1 MARTADKIESLIA
14 EDEGMSDALAVVY
27 DRTGGGSEE
36 IAWGDVNDELTS
48 GQWGRLIEK
57 DVLRSEGDEFR
68 LADPDAVVT
77 ALEDEPN
84 TTISTGET
92 DTDIDFD
99 VDDIDDDG
107 SSWTTWDKLAALGSV
122 GLFLG
127 YSQTPI
133 RNAVGGFVD
142 LFIGPLDQVLPFYL
156 IVLVLALLTGLFTTL
171 LQANLM
177 DMEKMSAYQN
187 RMKAIQEKRKEAK
200 ERGDD
205 EAMERI
211 REEQMD
217 AMGDQLGMFKEQFRP
232 MVWTMFFTIPVF
244 LWIYWKV
251 FGGHIPTG
259 ETQLVAPL
267 IGEATWRTGV
277 VGPMEFWIV
286 WYFLCSMGFSQI
298 IRKSLNI
305 QTTPT

>member
-14 EDEGMSDALAVVY
+14 EDPAMADAVAVIY
-27 DRTGGGSEE
+27 DRTDGGSEGIE
-36 IAWGDVNDELTS
+36 WAAVNDELTS

-57 DVLRSEGDEFR
+57 DVLESAGDEFR
-68 LADPDAVVT
+68 LSDPAAVEA
-77 ALEDEPN
+77 ALEDDP
-84 TTISTGET
+84 TTSISTGT
-92 DTDIDFD
+92 DDDDGVD
-99 VDDIDDDG
+99 VDLDDDG
-107 SSWTTWDKLAALGSV
+107 SSWTKWDKLAAVGSV

-127 YSQTPI
+127 YSQRSVRDVIGSAVNVFVGPI
-133 RNAVGGFVD
+133 ES
-142 LFIGPLDQVLPFYL
+142 VLPFYVV
-156 IVLVLALLTGLFTTL
+156 VLVLALFTGLFSTL

-177 DMEKMSAYQN
+177 DMEKMGAYQQ
-187 RMKAIQEKRKEAK
+187 RMKDIQKKRKEAK

-244 LWIYWKV
+244 LWIYWMV
-251 FGGHIPTG
+251 LDGHIPAA
-259 ETQLVAPL
+259 ETQIVAPL
-267 IGEATWRTGV
+267 VGEVEWRDGV
-277 VGPMEFWIV
+277 VGPMQMWIV
-286 WYFLCSMGFSQI
+286 WYFLCSMGFTQL